1 MKKFGSD
8 PKLLKRER
16 CSAIPA
22 LIFLVIF
29 FFILFFNV
37 TYQRIYVVGSSMEN
51 TLFGA
56 LNDKPYSKGGDF
68 VYIFKAMPQ
77 RGDIVVIDVDGK
89 SIIKRVVAVG
99 GDRVKLVQGKL
110 FLNGVEVNEP
120 YVADENNS
128 PELNNFDEVF
138 VENCYVFFLGDNRN
152 VSNDSRAYGCV
163 SVKQVVGV
171 VADWSLTYK
180 STVTAINEF
189 FQFTLPSWF
198 N

>member
-1 MKKFGSD
+1 MKKFGSY

-16 CSAIPA
+16 ISIIPVLVCS
-22 LIFLVIF
+22 VIF
-29 FFILFFNV
+29 SLILFFNV

-56 LNDKPYSKGGDF
+56 SGDAPYSRGGDF
-68 VYIFKAMPQ
+68 VYIFKATPK
-77 RGDIVVIDVDGK
+77 RGDIVVISVDGK

-99 GDRVKLVQGKL
+99 GDKVKLVQGKL
-110 FLNGVEVNEP
+110 FLNGKEVEEP
-120 YVADENNS
+120 YVEAENNT
-128 PELNNFDEVF
+128 PELNNFGEIL
-138 VENCYVFFLGDNRN
+138 VEDGCIFFLGDNRN

-163 SVKQVVGV
+163 PIRQVVGV
-171 VADWSLTYK
+171 VANWSLTHK
-180 STVTAINEF
+180 NVITTINEF